1 MNILFFTFLLC
12 QSLPESSGKS
22 YTRSKVGRVSAV
34 VELNSLLDGHSS
46 TPQSLVLV
54 VITGKCT

>member
-22 YTRSKVGRVSAV
+22 YTHSKVGRVSPV

-46 TPQSLVLV
+46 RVSDEYSDDRYYRTV
-54 VITGKCT
+54 